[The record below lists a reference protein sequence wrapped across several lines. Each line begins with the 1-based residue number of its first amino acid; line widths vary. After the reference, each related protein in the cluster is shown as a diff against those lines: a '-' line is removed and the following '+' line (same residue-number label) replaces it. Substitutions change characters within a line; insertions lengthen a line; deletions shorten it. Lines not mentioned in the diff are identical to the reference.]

1 MKLLSFNLSGSF
13 AAFRDPS
20 VTANQTVYF
29 IPSKSAII
37 GLLGAILG
45 VKRGHDLETLYSV
58 DYLELFKI
66 TNIGIQLCNDPKKI
80 TMFTNHVSM
89 EESITKPFKT
99 ELLELPEYVIYV
111 SSSKEYMEKMI
122 NNISENNFV
131 FSPYLGHTYCP
142 ARIDNLKIYS
152 TEIVSDPTG
161 IPTRCVILDE
171 SEFTNNPYSLRI
183 RPGEG
188 INHKMIIERHLHH
201 FFEDEI
207 FTRRVLKHWIPVGGS
222 KWIMD
227 NYQKDRKYS
236 TFVEVDGQVICIY

>member
-58 DYLELFKI
+58 EYLDLFKR
-66 TNIGIQLCNDPKKI
+66 TNIGIQLCNEPKKI
-80 TMFTNHVSM
+80 IMFTNHVSM

-99 ELLELPEYVIYV
+99 ELLELPECVIYV
-111 SSSKEYMEKMI
+111 YSTNEYMEKMI
-122 NNISENNFV
+122 KNISENNFI
-131 FSPYLGHTYCP
+131 FSPYLGHAYCP
-142 ARIDNLKIYS
+142 AKIDNLNIYS
-152 TEIVSDPTG
+152 TEIVIDPTG
-161 IPTRCVILDE
+161 INTKCVILDE
-171 SEFTNNPYSLRI
+171 SDFTNNPYSIRI

-201 FFEDEI
+201 FFENGL
-207 FTRRVLKHWIPVGGS
+207 FTRRVLKHWIPIGGS
-222 KWIMD
+222 TWIIEE
-227 NYQKDRKYS
+227 YQKDRRYS
-236 TFVEVDGQVICIY
+236 TFVEVDEEIICLY